1 MGREFVLITGVSSG
15 IGYHSIKYLIDRGYA
30 VIGTVRKEA
39 DKVRLVEEFSDHF
52 FPLVFDVVD
61 KKRIEEC
68 VGELSDILKG
78 NKLKALV
85 NNAGIAKG
93 GPIELLSE
101 DDFRQQM
108 EVNLFAV
115 RNVTNAFLPFL
126 KGDHEKNIQGGKI
139 IMISSISGYFNSPF
153 NGAYCISKHAMES
166 LGEIYRRELYMYN
179 IDVVSIQAG
188 PIASKIWEK
197 NIDKCKEYLSTDY
210 SVLCK
215 RADSL
220 LRKSERRA
228 LQPEVVSARI
238 LKILKKKSKTAY
250 VINSN
255 LLATIFFTKV
265 LPKRWV
271 DKILYNQFFKTKQN
285 ES

>member
-1 MGREFVLITGVSSG
+1 MAREFILITGVSSG
-15 IGYHSIKYLIDRGYA
+15 IGYSSVKYLIDKGYT
-30 VIGTVRKEA
+30 VIGSVRKEA
-39 DKVRLVEEFSDHF
+39 DRVRLINDFPDYFH
-52 FPLVFDVVD
+52 PLVFDVVD
-61 KKRIEEC
+61 TKRIAEC
-68 VGELSDILKG
+68 VEELKVILNG

-101 DDFRQQM
+101 EDFRLQM

-126 KGDHEKNIQGGKI
+126 KGDHEKGIKGGKI

-153 NGAYCISKHAMES
+153 NGAYCVSKHAMES

-188 PIASKIWEK
+188 PIASKIWVK
-197 NIDKCKEYLSTDY
+197 NIDKCKEYLNTDY
-210 SVLCK
+210 STLCK

-220 LRKSERRA
+220 LKKSEKRA
-228 LQPEVVSARI
+228 LQPEVMSERI
-238 LKILKKKSKTAY
+238 YKIIKKKSKTAY

-255 LLATIFFTKV
+255 LLATLFFTKV
-265 LPKRWV
+265 MPKRWV
-271 DKILYNQFFKTKQN
+271 DKILYNQFFKTK
-285 ES
+285 